1 MESDASGML
10 DSESSDRAVIF
21 VACSY
26 SGASIGLRISKGV
39 ISEVWKK

>member
-10 DSESSDRAVIF
+10 DSESSDHSVIF
-21 VACSY
+21 VACCY

-39 ISEVWKK
+39 IIEGWKK